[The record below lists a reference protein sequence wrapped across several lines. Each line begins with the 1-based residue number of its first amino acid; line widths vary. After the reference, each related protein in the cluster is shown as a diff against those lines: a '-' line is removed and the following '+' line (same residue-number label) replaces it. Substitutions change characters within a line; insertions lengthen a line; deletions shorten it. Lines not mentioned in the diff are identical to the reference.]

1 MSTTIIV
8 EFSIS
13 LLSNCPIF
21 FMMAI
26 YYAWDLCETSGQS
39 WKACWSVRPC
49 QPHCSYA
56 DQSTEWWSTLCWARN
71 IHFKF
76 LLTWLDSFFLAV
88 ATSDQRPMTMS
99 TTFPMPTKQQNMAL
113 AWMAITWQNGWSQN
127 IHSFSKLPR
136 VKFLLVVTAEDAG
149 ADRSSFVSWQP
160 HYRADWIH
168 QRKEVC
174 WKPILTQQHLPGRRR
189 QHHIGSLSVW
199 DEALSGEPAFEENLL
214 GLWGEWLKRILL
226 HFSSFSCS
234 EPWLKVWISY

>member
-1 MSTTIIV
+1 
-8 EFSIS
+8 
-13 LLSNCPIF
+13 
-21 FMMAI
+21 MMAI

-76 LLTWLDSFFLAV
+76 LLTWLDSFFLLWQPV
-88 ATSDQRPMTMS
+88 TKDQWPCQPHSPCRRNNRTWRWHGWLSHDRMDGHRTYIS
-99 TTFPMPTKQQNMAL
+99 FQN
-113 AWMAITWQNGWSQN
+113 WPESN
-127 IHSFSKLPR
+127 
-136 VKFLLVVTAEDAG
+136 FLLVVTAEDAG

-160 HYRADWIH
+160 HYRADWIQ